1 MSKKEDE
8 KKWEAPKK
16 PAVFAKEQFLK
27 AANFSR
33 VERDVL
39 AVILDDNKQY
49 TLEEVQKELDNFKK
63 RRVK

>member
-8 KKWEAPKK
+8 KQQEVPRK
-16 PAVFAKEQFLK
+16 PVAFAKKQFLK

-49 TLEEVQKELDNFKK
+49 TLEEVQKALDNFKK

>member
-1 MSKKEDE
+1 MGEMSKFE
-8 KKWEAPKK
+8 KQESPKK
-16 PAVFAKEQFLK
+16 AVTFTKQQFLK

-39 AVILDDNKQY
+39 AVILEDDKLY
-49 TLEEVQKELDNFKK
+49 TLDQVQKLLGYFKK

>member
-8 KKWEAPKK
+8 KQQEAPKK
-16 PAVFAKEQFLK
+16 TVAFAKKQFLK

-39 AVILDDNKQY
+39 AVILDDDKQY
-49 TLEEVQKELDNFKK
+49 TLEEVQKALDNFKK
-63 RRVK
+63 RKVE

>member
-1 MSKKEDE
+1 MSKEVDKQ
-8 KKWEAPKK
+8 KEAPKK
-16 PAVFAKEQFLK
+16 QVTFSKKQFLK

-39 AVILDDNKQY
+39 AVILDDDKQY
-49 TLEEVQKELDNFKK
+49 TLEEVQKALDDFKK

>member
-1 MSKKEDE
+1 MSKKESE
-8 KKWEAPKK
+8 KQKETPKK
-16 PAVFAKEQFLK
+16 EVTFSKKQFLK

-39 AVILDDNKQY
+39 AVILDDDKQY
-49 TLEEVQKELDNFKK
+49 TLEEVQKTLDNFKK

>member
-8 KKWEAPKK
+8 KQQEAPKK
-16 PAVFAKEQFLK
+16 TVAFAKKQFLK

-39 AVILDDNKQY
+39 AVILDDDKQY
-49 TLEEVQKELDNFKK
+49 TLEEVQKALDNFKK
-63 RRVK
+63 RKVK